1 MNNPWRRCIC
11 ALWLALAAAAL
22 LGCAG
27 AGDNPVL
34 HAESVAPRDA
44 LIRIA
49 APSATPSAVPEPSPT
64 PKYPTPTPVVTYV
77 PIPPSTPRPDNAT
90 AAPTPAWATP
100 FPSPDG
106 LASVAVPKQVEMVTV
121 NKKTTVNGS
130 LLAVS
135 WHIGFVQPGE
145 RYRLLLDC
153 GEYYRIDYNGQKGYI
168 RKDSVALSAVRTA
181 QTDDIVYTMGSWNVH
196 NLGQGT
202 RVEQAA
208 ALLREL
214 DLDVVGI
221 QEIDNGT
228 VRAGGRNLTRLLC
241 EAAGYPYWY
250 FSQATGYDGGAYG
263 TAILS
268 KYPILASQTIPLEVA
283 AGNER
288 RSMGYVLIL
297 TPSGAAH
304 VFNTHLCPSQMCY
317 KSVNLMSFR
326 YELTRTGL
334 SQYVVSGDFNVS
346 PGSMSPLVPFV
357 SFANVTANTFGDGTV
372 PKILDNILYAGV
384 QVYDVSIA
392 DTVESGLSDHRLV
405 SATVLIRR

>member
-1 MNNPWRRCIC
+1 MSRIRRIFFG
-11 ALWLALAAAAL
+11 ALLLTLAAAL
-22 LGCAG
+22 LGCAKG
-27 AGDNPVL
+27 GNGSVL
-34 HAESVAPRDA
+34 IAESTVPRDA

-49 APSATPSAVPEPSPT
+49 APSATPTAVPEPSPT
-64 PKYPTPTPVVTYV
+64 PEYPTPTPVVTYV
-77 PIPPSTPRPDNAT
+77 PIPSATPRPDRAT

-100 FPSPDG
+100 FPSPEG
-106 LASVAVPKQVEMVTV
+106 PASVSVPKQVETVTV
-121 NKKTTVNGS
+121 QTKTSVNGS

-135 WHIGFVQPGE
+135 WHIGSVEPGE
-145 RYRLLLDC
+145 CYRLLLDC

-168 RKDSVALSAVRTA
+168 RKDSAALSVSRTA
-181 QTDDIVYTMGSWNVH
+181 QTGDIQYTMGSWNVH
-196 NLGQGT
+196 NLAQGA
-202 RVEQAA
+202 RVAQAA
-208 ALLREL
+208 ALLSEL
-214 DLDVVGI
+214 QLDVVGI

-228 VRAGGRNLTRLLC
+228 ARAGGRNLTRLLA

-288 RSMGYVLIL
+288 RSMGYVMIL
-297 TPSGAAH
+297 TPTGAAH

-357 SFANVTANTFGDGTV
+357 SFANVTGNTFGDGSV
-372 PKILDNILYAGV
+372 PKILDNLLYVGV
-384 QVYDVSIA
+384 QVYDVNIV

-405 SATVLIRR
+405 SSTVLIRR